1 MYTKQTWNTGDV
13 ITEEKL
19 NHIEDGI
26 SNAGGVLI
34 VNENYNEDIGSTLD
48 KTYKEIRNA
57 YDSGTIVMIRR
68 VESQCFVTGFVASK
82 NGNGFIINAHIIGNT
97 NVISYSTSF
106 EDGYPELT
114 IADDGGGGVM

>member
-1 MYTKQTWNTGDV
+1 MYTKQTWNAGDV